1 MENVKMRDQQILKAV
16 LLLRRVN
23 RYTSKEKQIAEV
35 NNWFKKGYFT
45 DEQLQEWIEAL
56 QTLDTST
63 DEERLL
69 EMEELETD
77 EAEWEREYTSCTARD
92 YGPSN
97 PWDAPGMSVRDFI

>member
-1 MENVKMRDQQILKAV
+1 MRDQQILKAV

-23 RYTSKEKQIAEV
+23 RYTSKEERIAEV
-35 NNWFKKGYFT
+35 NKWFEKGYFT
-45 DEQLQEWIEAL
+45 DEQLQEWIAAL
-56 QTLDTST
+56 QTLDIRT

-69 EMEELETD
+69 DMEELAKTET
-77 EAEWEREYTSCTARD
+77 EWEREYTSSTARD